1 MVMMV
6 SDDGHDG
13 DDDVGDDGGDG
24 DIVIHVGVKISFFI
38 RTVHIYSYRAPVI
51 RCWKRVYSFWGA
63 ESFVSD
69 FLSAQALG
77 LSEWRAGKRG
87 DPAIFAQRP

>member
-24 DIVIHVGVKISFFI
+24 DIVIHVGV
-38 RTVHIYSYRAPVI
+38 SY
-51 RCWKRVYSFWGA
+51 CC
-63 ESFVSD
+63 
-69 FLSAQALG
+69 
-77 LSEWRAGKRG
+77 
-87 DPAIFAQRP
+87 